1 MEENKNMEEVKP
13 TYEEL
18 EQALR
23 VRGNQINNLVAQIQE
38 LQSQTLIT
46 RLEFLFKV
54 LDHTSSFDSAFVEK
68 CAEEIKDLI
77 TIPENNEVEEGA

>member
-1 MEENKNMEEVKP
+1 MQLPLFHK
-13 TYEEL
+13 
-18 EQALR
+18 
-23 VRGNQINNLVAQIQE
+23 VAQIQE
-38 LQSQTLIT
+38 LHSQTLIT

>member
-23 VRGNQINNLVAQIQE
+23 VRGTQINNLVAQIQE
-38 LQSQTLIT
+38 LQSQTLIA

-54 LDHTSSFDSAFVEK
+54 LDHTNSFDSAFVEK
-68 CAEEIKDLI
+68 CAEEIKELM
-77 TIPENNEVEEGA
+77 TIPENIEVEEGA